1 MAISSLN
8 RKLLRDLRTMRGQV
22 IAIALVV
29 AAGVSL
35 YVTYLANFE
44 SLRRTQQAYYQQQRF
59 GDVFA
64 SLKRAPLS
72 LAAQIA
78 AIPGVTA
85 LETRVAAEVRLD
97 LPGMEEPVH
106 GRLLSIDADRRPL
119 VNDLYLRKGR
129 WIDPNRPDEVL
140 ASEGFVMA
148 HALKPGDMITAVIN
162 GTSRHLTITGVALSP
177 EYVYSFRP
185 SELVPDDRRFG
196 VFWMDRRAV
205 AAAFDMEG
213 GFNDV
218 TLALAAGV
226 NPDGPIQ
233 ALDRLLEP
241 YGGLGAL
248 PRALQP
254 SHWMLESELRQLE
267 SIGVLL
273 PMIFLVVAAF
283 VLNVALTRA
292 LTLQRPQI
300 AALKALGY
308 SNAAIAWHY
317 LKWALLIAAAGL
329 ITGVAAGAW
338 LGSIVG
344 DLYNRYFR
352 FPELVFVVPPRT
364 IAGAVALT
372 LGSAMAGTAS
382 AVRRAVRIPPAEAMR
397 PEAPAGYRQS
407 FAGSGVL
414 ARTLGIVGRMVFRNL
429 SRHPL
434 RAVASTSGIAAAVAL
449 LMVGLVM
456 FDAMEHLITN
466 QFWVAER
473 QDAAVAFT
481 EPRSA
486 HVQHELARL
495 PGVMA
500 VEPQRSVAVR
510 VRFEHRERHLSIVGI
525 RPDNRFQRIVDEDG
539 RTVPPSR
546 SGVVVSKALAE
557 RLGVAVGDAVDL
569 EVLEGERRAH
579 RIAVTGVVEDV
590 LGLSL
595 YMEMSAL
602 HRLLREGDT
611 ASAALLQFDQ
621 PFQQQLSQTLKAMP
635 GVSGVTFKRTV
646 LRKFRETIAATM
658 DTTIFINVVF
668 AAIIAMGVVYNAARV
683 ALSERSHELASLR
696 VLGYTRAEISLI
708 LLSELAVL
716 TLAALPLGWLLG
728 YGLALAVFRTVQSE
742 VYRFP
747 LYVSPAATAWASLG
761 IIAASLAAGLVVRRR
776 LDRLDL
782 IAVLKVRE

>member
-1 MAISSLN
+1 MAITALN

-44 SLRRTQQAYYQQQRF
+44 SLRQTQHAYYEQQRF

-64 SLKRAPLS
+64 SLKRAPSS
-72 LAAQIA
+72 LAADIA
-78 AIPGVTA
+78 AIPGVSA
-85 LETRVAAEVRLD
+85 LETRVAAEARLD
-97 LPGMEEPVH
+97 MPGMQEPVH
-106 GRLLSIDADRRPL
+106 GRLVSIDADRRPL
-119 VNDLYLRKGR
+119 VNDLYLRQGR

-140 ASEGFVMA
+140 ASEGFVIA
-148 HALKPGDMITAVIN
+148 HALKPGDVITAVIN
-162 GTSRHLTITGVALSP
+162 GTSRPLTIAGVALSP

-196 VFWMDRRAV
+196 VFWMDRAAV

-218 TLALAAGV
+218 TLTLAPGV
-226 NPDGPIQ
+226 NADGPIQ

-241 YGGLGAL
+241 YGGLGAI
-248 PRALQP
+248 PRALQL

-300 AALKALGY
+300 ASLKALGY
-308 SNAAIAWHY
+308 ANAAIGWHY
-317 LKWALLIAAAGL
+317 IKWSLVIAAAGL
-329 ITGVAAGAW
+329 IAGVAAGAW
-338 LGSIVG
+338 LGSLVG

-352 FPELVFVVPPRT
+352 FPELVFVVPLRT
-364 IAGAVALT
+364 LGGATALT
-372 LGSAMAGTAS
+372 LGAAMAGTAS
-382 AVRRAVRIPPAEAMR
+382 AIRRAVRIPPAEAMR
-397 PEAPAGYRQS
+397 PEAPARYRQS
-407 FAGSGVL
+407 LLDRSVVAGPLGV
-414 ARTLGIVGRMVFRNL
+414 IGRMVLRNL

-434 RAVASTSGIAAAVAL
+434 RAIASISGISAAVAL

-456 FDAMEHLITN
+456 FDAMDRLITN
-466 QFWVAER
+466 QFWIAER
-473 QDAAVAFT
+473 QDATIAFT

-486 HVQHELARL
+486 RVRYELARL

-500 VEPQRSVAVR
+500 VELQRSVPVR
-510 VRFEHRERHLSIVGI
+510 VRFEHRDRHLSLVGI
-525 RPDNRFQRIVDEDG
+525 RPGNRFQRIVDEHG
-539 RTVPPSR
+539 EIVPPSR
-546 SGVVVSKALAE
+546 VGVIISKALAD
-557 RLGVAVGDAVDL
+557 RLGVAVAGAVDL

-579 RIAVTGVVEDV
+579 RVAVTGVVDDV
-590 LGLSL
+590 LGLSI

-602 HRLLREGDT
+602 HRLMREGDT
-611 ASAALLQFDQ
+611 ASGALLQFDQ
-621 PFQQQLSQTLKAMP
+621 PFQARLSDALRGMP

-646 LRKFRETIAATM
+646 LHKFRETIAATM
-658 DTTIFINVVF
+658 DVTIFINVVF

-708 LLSELAVL
+708 LLSELALL
-716 TLAALPLGWLLG
+716 TLAALPFGWMLG
-728 YGLALAVFRTVQSE
+728 YAMAAAVFQTVQSE

-747 LYVSPAATAWASLG
+747 LYVSAAATAWASLG
-761 IIAASLAAGLVVRRR
+761 IIAASLLAGLVVRRR

>member
-1 MAISSLN
+1 MAITALN
-8 RKLLRDLRTMRGQV
+8 RKLLRDLRSMRGQV

-44 SLRRTQQAYYQQQRF
+44 SLRRTQHAYYEQQRF

-85 LETRVAAEVRLD
+85 VETRVSAEVRLD
-97 LPGMEEPVH
+97 QPGMQEPVH
-106 GRLLSIDADRRPL
+106 GRLVSIDADRRPL

-140 ASEGFVMA
+140 ASEGFVIA
-148 HALKPGDMITAVIN
+148 HALKPGDVITAVIN
-162 GTSRHLTITGVALSP
+162 GTSRRLTIAGVALSP

-248 PRALQP
+248 PRELQL

-308 SNAAIAWHY
+308 SNAAIGWHY
-317 LKWALLIAAAGL
+317 LKWALVIAAAGL

-352 FPELVFVVPPRT
+352 FPALVFVVPPRT

-372 LGSAMAGTAS
+372 LGAAMAGTAS

-407 FAGSGVL
+407 LTGGGVL
-414 ARTLGIVGRMVFRNL
+414 ARTLGIVGRMVFRNV

-456 FDAMEHLITN
+456 FDAMDHLITN

-486 HVQHELARL
+486 QVQHELARL
-495 PGVMA
+495 PGVIA
-500 VEPQRSVAVR
+500 VEPQRSVPVR
-510 VRFEHRERHLSIVGI
+510 VRFEHRDRHLSIVGI
-525 RPDNRFQRIVDEDG
+525 RPDNRFQRIVDEGG
-539 RTVPPSR
+539 RTVPPSW
-546 SGVVVSKALAE
+546 SGVVLSKKLAE
-557 RLGVAVGDAVDL
+557 RLGVAVGGTVDL

-579 RIAVTGVVEDV
+579 RIVVSGVVADV

-611 ASAALLQFDQ
+611 ASGALLQFDQ
-621 PFQQQLSQTLKAMP
+621 PFQQQLSNALKAMP
-635 GVSGVTFKRTV
+635 AVSGVTFKRTV

-658 DTTIFINVVF
+658 DVTIFINVLF

-728 YGLALAVFRTVQSE
+728 YALATAVFRTVQSE

-747 LYVSPAATAWASLG
+747 LYVSAAVTAWASLG
-761 IIAASLAAGLVVRRR
+761 IIAASLLAGMVVRRR